1 MRETI
6 TLNRKEQTRSKVL
19 ALLGERR
26 CTAIQAVELLG
37 VSRRHLFRLQAA
49 FREEGP
55 AGLTHGNRGRKPAH
69 AIWQAVKDQ
78 VVELA
83 ASLYQGYNHTH
94 LHEELV
100 AEHGITISRRSV
112 TRILRAAGLRS
123 PRRRRPRRHRSRR
136 QRMPREGMML
146 QVDGSQHNWLEGRG
160 PRLVLV
166 GAVDDATGEVVH
178 ALFREQEDA
187 QGYLMLLRE
196 VVRTRGVPLAW
207 YSDRHGIFASANDK
221 EPWTLAE
228 ELAGRREPTQ
238 VARALESLGINL
250 ILARS
255 PQAKDRV
262 ERCWGV
268 LQDRLVKEL
277 RQVNACSLE
286 EANQVLADY
295 LPRFRA
301 RFARTPADGK
311 PAYRPL
317 ARGTDLDAVCS
328 FHYVRTV
335 ANDNTV
341 RLEERLIQIPAGPHL
356 RSYAGCRVQL
366 QERLNGSLAVVYQG
380 CLIAHAPAPSK
391 APLRARRRRRQSE
404 GTPAFKPEQL
414 KLQPTTSPPAT
425 TRTAPAGPA
434 PVAAEPAA
442 PPSGMEP
449 PLTLGSPDG
458 GVDKQPRPLRGK
470 GDSALAQLRSK
481 GFDVIDRRPDGGC
494 LWVVGGRDL
503 ADFLVTH
510 GFKFAPRGSKSTR
523 GRPAWYI

>member
-1 MRETI
+1 
-6 TLNRKEQTRSKVL
+6 
-19 ALLGERR
+19 
-26 CTAIQAVELLG
+26 
-37 VSRRHLFRLQAA
+37 
-49 FREEGP
+49 
-55 AGLTHGNRGRKPAH
+55 
-69 AIWQAVKDQ
+69 
-78 VVELA
+78 
-83 ASLYQGYNHTH
+83 
-94 LHEELV
+94 
-100 AEHGITISRRSV
+100 
-112 TRILRAAGLRS
+112 
-123 PRRRRPRRHRSRR
+123 
-136 QRMPREGMML
+136 MPREGMML
-146 QVDGSQHNWLEGRG
+146 QVDGSQHDWLEGRG
-160 PRLVLV
+160 PPRRAGVCPRLALV
-166 GAVDDATGEVVH
+166 GAVDDATGELVH

-238 VARALESLGINL
+238 VARALNELGINL

-255 PQAKDRV
+255 PQAKGRV

-286 EANQVLADY
+286 EANQILADY

-341 RLEERLIQIPAGPHL
+341 RLEERLVQIPAGPHL

-366 QERLNGSLAVVYQG
+366 QERLDGSLVVLYQG
-380 CLIAHAPAPSK
+380 KLLAIQEPQSQ
-391 APLRARRRRRQSE
+391 APLRARRRARGRELPANGVTTQSRQGTSGEAHARRVKQRPS
-404 GTPAFKPEQL
+404 GKPR
-414 KLQPTTSPPAT
+414 K
-425 TRTAPAGPA
+425 PA
-434 PVAAEPAA
+434 PDHPWRRSMVTK
-442 PPSGMEP
+442 S
-449 PLTLGSPDG
+449 
-458 GVDKQPRPLRGK
+458 
-470 GDSALAQLRSK
+470 LAS
-481 GFDVIDRRPDGGC
+481 
-494 LWVVGGRDL
+494 
-503 ADFLVTH
+503 
-510 GFKFAPRGSKSTR
+510 
-523 GRPAWYI
+523 

>member
-6 TLNRKEQTRSKVL
+6 TLNRKEQTRVKVL

-26 CTAIQAVELLG
+26 STAAQAAELLG

-69 AIWQAVKDQ
+69 TIPERVRGQ
-78 VVELA
+78 VIELA
-83 ASLYQGYNHTH
+83 ENGYSGYNHTH
-94 LHEELV
+94 LHEQLV
-100 AEHGITISRRSV
+100 AEHGIIISRRSV
-112 TRILRAAGLRS
+112 TRILRSAGLRS

-136 QRMPREGMML
+136 ERMLQEGMML
-146 QVDGSQHNWLEGRG
+146 QVDGSQHDWLEGRG

-166 GAVDDATGEVVH
+166 GAVDDATGELVH

-187 QGYLMLLRE
+187 QGYLILLRE
-196 VVRTRGVPLAW
+196 SVGKKGLPIAW
-207 YSDRHGIFASANDK
+207 YSDRHSIFVRNDK

-255 PQAKDRV
+255 PQAKGRV

-286 EANQVLADY
+286 EANQMLAHY

-311 PAYRPL
+311 IAYRPL

-341 RLEERLIQIPAGPHL
+341 RLEERLVRIPPGPGG
-356 RSYAGCRVQL
+356 RGYAGCRVQL
-366 QERLNGSLAVVYQG
+366 QERLDGSLVVLHQDKV
-380 CLIAHAPAPSK
+380 IARQEAQSQ
-391 APLRARRRRRQSE
+391 APLRTRRRARGRELPGNGVTIQSGRGTTGEADARRVKRRPS
-404 GTPAFKPEQL
+404 GKPR
-414 KLQPTTSPPAT
+414 K
-425 TRTAPAGPA
+425 PA
-434 PVAAEPAA
+434 PDHPWRRSMVTE
-442 PPSGMEP
+442 S
-449 PLTLGSPDG
+449 
-458 GVDKQPRPLRGK
+458 
-470 GDSALAQLRSK
+470 LAS
-481 GFDVIDRRPDGGC
+481 
-494 LWVVGGRDL
+494 
-503 ADFLVTH
+503 
-510 GFKFAPRGSKSTR
+510 
-523 GRPAWYI
+523 